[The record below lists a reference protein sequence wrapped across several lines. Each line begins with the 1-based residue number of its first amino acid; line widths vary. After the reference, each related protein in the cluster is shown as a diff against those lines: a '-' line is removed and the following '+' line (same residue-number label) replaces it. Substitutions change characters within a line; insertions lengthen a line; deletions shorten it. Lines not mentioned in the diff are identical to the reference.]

1 MARMADNLLDCL
13 VIGGGPAGL
22 AASVQLGRLRRS
34 NVIVDD
40 DAGRSLFSQV
50 TRNHLGFPDGVTAA
64 NLRILGLKQADR
76 YGAELVAGHVARL
89 RPAPVGDGAF
99 EATIE
104 PIRDPT
110 TPLEELAEPG
120 AKRNR
125 TRERRAAAK
134 LGESVTKRTTTILA
148 RTVLVA
154 TGVVDEFPQFPD
166 RDLCVGI
173 SLFWCIVC
181 DGFESIGRQ
190 VTVVGDDE
198 HAVTTALGLT
208 HFTPRVTLITNRR
221 RASASPQVLA
231 ELERRGIEVVRSPV
245 ESYHHTEG
253 QIERLV
259 AGGRDLSCEMVFVS
273 APKRARSGLA
283 RHLGAQ
289 VDRAGYVITDDAG
302 RTNVRGLYAA
312 GDVTA
317 GHSHQVTT
325 GAHLG
330 ATAATAI
337 NWDLYDPFEQAPFS
351 G

>member
-1 MARMADNLLDCL
+1 MPEASLDCL
-13 VIGGGPAGL
+13 IIGGGPAGL
-22 AASVQLGRLRRS
+22 AAAVQLGRLRRS
-34 NVIVDD
+34 CLIVDD

-64 NLRILGLKQADR
+64 NLRILGLRQADH
-76 YGAELVAGHVARL
+76 YGAELQAGRVVDLERA
-89 RPAPVGDGAF
+89 AGDGF
-99 EATIE
+99 TATIE

-110 TPLEELAEPG
+110 TDAEEMAEPG

-125 TRERRAAAK
+125 VRERRAAAK
-134 LGESVTKRTTTILA
+134 LGETVTRRTTTLRA

-154 TGVVDEFPQFPD
+154 TGVVDEFPAFPD

-181 DGFESIGRQ
+181 DGFESIGRS

-198 HAVTTALGLT
+198 HAITTALGLT
-208 HFTPRVTLITNRR
+208 HFTDRVTLVTNRNRR
-221 RASASPQVLA
+221 RTATSSGVLA
-231 ELERRGIEVVRSPV
+231 ELQRRGVIVVRAPV
-245 ESYHHTEG
+245 GEYHHTDG

-259 AGGRDLSCEMVFVS
+259 AEGRDIACEMVFVS

-289 VDRAGYVITDDAG
+289 VDPAGYLVTDDAG
-302 RTNVRGLYAA
+302 RTTIPGLYAA

-325 GAHLG
+325 SAHLG
-330 ATAATAI
+330 ATAATAV
-337 NWDLYDPFEQAPFS
+337 NWDLYDPFEQSPLTT

>member
-1 MARMADNLLDCL
+1 MPGDSLDCL

-22 AASVQLGRLRRS
+22 AAAIQLGRLRRS
-34 NVIVDD
+34 CLIVDD

-64 NLRILGLKQADR
+64 NLRILGLRQADQ
-76 YGAELVAGHVARL
+76 YGAELRAGRVVDLERA
-89 RPAPVGDGAF
+89 GIDGF

-110 TPLEELAEPG
+110 TEAEEMAEPG

-125 TRERRAAAK
+125 ARERRAAAK
-134 LGESVTKRTTTILA
+134 LGEMVTRRTTTIRA

-154 TGVVDEFPQFPD
+154 TGVVDEFPAFPD

-181 DGFESIGRQ
+181 DGFESIGRS

-198 HAVTTALGLT
+198 HAITTALGLT
-208 HFTPRVTLITNRR
+208 HFTDRVTLVTNRSR
-221 RASASPQVLA
+221 RRTDTSAGVLA
-231 ELERRGIEVVRSPV
+231 ELQRRGVTVVRAPV
-245 ESYHHTEG
+245 GEYHHTDG

-259 AGGRDLSCEMVFVS
+259 AEGRDIACEMVFVS

-283 RHLGAQ
+283 RHFGAK

-302 RTNVRGLYAA
+302 RTTVPGLYAA

-325 GAHLG
+325 SAHLG
-330 ATAATAI
+330 ATAATAV
-337 NWDLYDPFEQAPFS
+337 NWDLYDPFEQSPLTT